1 MRYGTARLATAIQLQ
16 ENDSGG
22 PVTSRI
28 KVLGWGETDLR
39 DSAIRVALGEPGTL
53 IVDER
58 SAEMIP
64 AAFARRQ
71 NEYHINVN
79 HEHWGPAYGWI
90 TGVDVV
96 AGDGLF
102 FVIEWNDEG
111 VECIRGKRYIYFSG
125 EMPYEVADGADV
137 NDDMIPDTGRII
149 AVTGGAL
156 TNRPA
161 VGGLQ
166 PLQLSQLP
174 IELGLGGSM
183 RTGGNPREDT
193 EMSGDRKWWEPLT
206 RFFKGSNVVDETGA
220 TLAVAELAQ
229 KADRADELTAELAT
243 VRDSNAELTAK
254 LAEREQLVTELT
266 ANLEAEKA
274 KVAELAKLAKT
285 DQQRAAEVAVDAE
298 INGPNRRLTPAQ
310 RDTAIKLYLKDQ
322 ELYNELIEC
331 SAQVGPSAG
340 TDVDAGAVPPPAD
353 GDERT
358 AQAAR
363 VKAHMV
369 KLSERGREVSFAE
382 AAEDLERSQKA
393 GGV

>member
-1 MRYGTARLATAIQLQ
+1 MRYGTARLAAAIQLQ
-16 ENDSGG
+16 ENEGGG

-28 KVLGWGETDLR
+28 KVLGWGETDLK
-39 DSAIRVALGEPGTL
+39 DSALRVALGEPGTL

-71 NEYHINVN
+71 NEYNINVN
-79 HEHWGPAYGWI
+79 HDHFGPAYGWI

-96 AGDGLF
+96 ANDGLY

-174 IELGLGGSM
+174 IELGLGGSV

-229 KADRADELTAELAT
+229 KAERADELTAELAT
-243 VRDSNAELTAK
+243 VRNSNAELTAN

-274 KVAELAKLAKT
+274 KVAELAKT

-310 RDTAIKLYLKDQ
+310 RDTAIKLYLRDQ

-331 SAQVGPSAG
+331 SAKVGPSAG
-340 TDVDAGAVPPPAD
+340 TDVDAGAVPPPAE
-353 GDERT
+353 GSSPE

-363 VKAHMV
+363 IKAHQAM
-369 KLSERGREVSFAE
+369 LSEKRGKPVSFADAALNLE
-382 AAEDLERSQKA
+382 AITRE
-393 GGV
+393 GGA